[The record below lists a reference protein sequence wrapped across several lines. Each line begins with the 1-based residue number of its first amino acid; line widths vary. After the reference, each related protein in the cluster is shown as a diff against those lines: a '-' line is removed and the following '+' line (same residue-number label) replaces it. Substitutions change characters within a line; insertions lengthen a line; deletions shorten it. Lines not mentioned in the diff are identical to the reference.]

1 MKSKQLLIISDN
13 ISSPTKYEYEIS
25 YPNTLKYEYSF
36 SPLTYYK
43 KTVPYLSAF
52 KTLKQCRK
60 IGDKV
65 GYCSVTIKIPLS
77 EVNKISSFK
86 VESKTMKR

>member
-1 MKSKQLLIISDN
+1 
-13 ISSPTKYEYEIS
+13 YEYR
-25 YPNTLKYEYSF
+25 F

-43 KTVPYLSAF
+43 KTLPYLSAF
-52 KTLKQCRK
+52 KTLKQCRQ

-65 GYCSVTIKIPLS
+65 GYCSVTIRIPLS

-86 VESKTMKR
+86 VESKTMIR